1 MKSIFIA
8 AFVIYIL
15 WIVLYLLW
23 ERFFRRPGKQ
33 RQVSPETASRN
44 SHDDDI
50 MGKSTFDLR
59 HSLPEATKPEN
70 QKNGIQKED
79 SFAAPSQVKPP
90 VRVPDKELDETFSHN
105 RDDNEPMGIS
115 VPLEYDSN
123 SHGDNLSEEED
134 EQSWI
139 PGNIT
144 LAEGSTFEEMGAA
157 VRTVVHHQTSTMP
170 EKEEAG
176 GTLLEIRQTDM
187 FEQLVQSEPGRRD
200 IVREVIS
207 LHLAAYHRR
216 LDESIIVGHDTTG
229 GEVPGNFDI
238 KNFV

>member
-1 MKSIFIA
+1 MKSIFIT
-8 AFVIYIL
+8 AFVIYVL
-15 WIVLYLLW
+15 WVALFLLW
-23 ERFFRRPGKQ
+23 ERFSRRPGKQ
-33 RQVSPETASRN
+33 RQVSPEIPSRN

-70 QKNGIQKED
+70 QKNGTEKED
-79 SFAAPSQVKPP
+79 SFAAPSEVKPP
-90 VRVPDKELDETFSHN
+90 VRVPDKELDETFSHTTE
-105 RDDNEPMGIS
+105 DNIPMGIN

-123 SHGDNLSEEED
+123 NDGDDPADEED
-134 EQSWI
+134 EESWI

-144 LAEGSTFEEMGAA
+144 LAEGSTFEQMGAA
-157 VRTVVHHQTSTMP
+157 VRTVVHHQTATLP
-170 EKEEAG
+170 EKEQAG

-187 FEQLVQSEPGRRD
+187 FEQLVQNAPGRKD
-200 IVREVIS
+200 IVSEVIN

-216 LDESIIVGHDTTG
+216 LDESIIAGHDTIG

>member
-8 AFVIYIL
+8 AFMIYIL
-15 WIVLYLLW
+15 WVVLYLLW
-23 ERFFRRPGKQ
+23 ERFSRRPDKQ

-50 MGKSTFDLR
+50 MGKSTFELC

-70 QKNGIQKED
+70 QKNGTEKET
-79 SFAAPSQVKPP
+79 SFALPSEVKPP
-90 VRVPDKELDETFSHN
+90 VRVPDYELDQTFSHN
-105 RDDNEPMGIS
+105 RDDNQLMGIS

-123 SHGDNLSEEED
+123 TDGDNLSEEED
-134 EQSWI
+134 EESWL
-139 PGNIT
+139 PGNVT

-170 EKEEAG
+170 EKEKAG

-187 FEQLVQSEPGRRD
+187 FEQLVQSAPERKD
-200 IVREVIS
+200 IVSEVIN

-216 LDESIIVGHDTTG
+216 SDERTIVGHGITN
-229 GEVPGNFDI
+229 GETPGDFDI

>member
-8 AFVIYIL
+8 AFMIYIL

-33 RQVSPETASRN
+33 RHASPEIPSRN
-44 SHDDDI
+44 SHDNDI

-90 VRVPDKELDETFSHN
+90 VRVPDKELDQTFSHN
-105 RDDNEPMGIS
+105 RDDNQPMDIS
-115 VPLEYDSN
+115 LPLEYDSN
-123 SHGDNLSEEED
+123 TDDDLLDEADEE
-134 EQSWI
+134 SWI

-157 VRTVVHHQTSTMP
+157 VRTVVHHQSATLP

-200 IVREVIS
+200 IVSEVIS

-216 LDESIIVGHDTTG
+216 SDERTIVRHGITNGKT
-229 GEVPGNFDI
+229 PGDFDI
-238 KNFV
+238 KDFV

>member
-1 MKSIFIA
+1 MKNIFIA
-8 AFVIYIL
+8 AFMIYIL

-23 ERFFRRPGKQ
+23 ERFFLRPGKQ
-33 RQVSPETASRN
+33 CHVLKIPFFENTD
-44 SHDDDI
+44 DDDI

-79 SFAAPSQVKPP
+79 SFAAPSETKPP
-90 VRVPDKELDETFSHN
+90 IRVPDKELDETFSHTTE
-105 RDDNEPMGIS
+105 DNIPMGIS

-123 SHGDNLSEEED
+123 NDGDDPADEED
-134 EQSWI
+134 EESWI

-157 VRTVVHHQTSTMP
+157 VRTVVHHQTATIP
-170 EKEEAG
+170 EKEQAG
-176 GTLLEIRQTDM
+176 GMLLEIRQTDM
-187 FEQLVQSEPGRRD
+187 FEQLVQSAPGRKD
-200 IVREVIS
+200 IVSQVIS

-229 GEVPGNFDI
+229 GELPGNFDI
-238 KNFV
+238 KDFV

>member
-8 AFVIYIL
+8 AFLIYIL

-23 ERFFRRPGKQ
+23 ERFFSRPGKQ

-79 SFAAPSQVKPP
+79 SFGAPSEVKPP
-90 VRVPDKELDETFSHN
+90 VRVPDYELDQTFSHN
-105 RDDNEPMGIS
+105 RDDNQPMDIS
-115 VPLEYDSN
+115 VSLKYESN
-123 SHGDNLSEEED
+123 EDTDDLPDEGDEE
-134 EQSWI
+134 SWLA
-139 PGNIT
+139 GNVT

-157 VRTVVHHQTSTMP
+157 VRTVVHYSTATSR
-170 EKEEAG
+170 EKEKAG

-187 FEQLVQSEPGRRD
+187 FEQLVQSKPGHGD
-200 IVREVIS
+200 IVSEVIN

-216 LDESIIVGHDTTG
+216 SDERTIIRHGITN
-229 GEVPGNFDI
+229 GETPGDFDI
-238 KNFV
+238 KDFV

>member
-1 MKSIFIA
+1 MKSIFIT

-15 WIVLYLLW
+15 WVVLYLLW
-23 ERFFRRPGKQ
+23 ERFSRRPGKQ
-33 RQVSPETASRN
+33 RQVSQEIPSRN
-44 SHDDDI
+44 SQNDDI

-79 SFAAPSQVKPP
+79 SFAALAEVKPP
-90 VRVPDKELDETFSHN
+90 AMVPDKELDETFSHN
-105 RDDNEPMGIS
+105 RDDNQPMGIS

-134 EQSWI
+134 EESWL

-157 VRTVVHHQTSTMP
+157 VRTVVHYSTATSR
-170 EKEEAG
+170 EKEQAG

-200 IVREVIS
+200 IVSQVIS

-216 LDESIIVGHDTTG
+216 SDESIIVVHDTTG
-229 GEVPGNFDI
+229 GEVPGDFDI
-238 KNFV
+238 KDFV

>member
-8 AFVIYIL
+8 AFMIYIL

-23 ERFFRRPGKQ
+23 ERFSRRPGKQ
-33 RQVSPETASRN
+33 RQVSPEIPSRN
-44 SHDDDI
+44 SQNDDI
-50 MGKSTFDLR
+50 MGKSTFTLR

-79 SFAAPSQVKPP
+79 SFAAPSEVKPP
-90 VRVPDKELDETFSHN
+90 VRVPDKELDQTFSHN
-105 RDDNEPMGIS
+105 RDDNQPMGIS

-157 VRTVVHHQTSTMP
+157 VRTVVHTKPPPCPKKKRP
-170 EKEEAG
+170 EGRCWKSGKRICSSSWSRANPDVG
-176 GTLLEIRQTDM
+176 IL
-187 FEQLVQSEPGRRD
+187 SER
-200 IVREVIS
+200 
-207 LHLAAYHRR
+207 
-216 LDESIIVGHDTTG
+216 
-229 GEVPGNFDI
+229 
-238 KNFV
+238 

>member
-8 AFVIYIL
+8 AFMIYIL

-23 ERFFRRPGKQ
+23 ERFSRRPDKQ
-33 RQVSPETASRN
+33 HHVLKIPFFENTD
-44 SHDDDI
+44 DDDI

-79 SFAAPSQVKPP
+79 SFGAPSEVKPP
-90 VRVPDKELDETFSHN
+90 VRVPDYELDQTFSHN
-105 RDDNEPMGIS
+105 RDDNQPMGIS
-115 VPLEYDSN
+115 VPLEYNSN

-139 PGNIT
+139 PGNVT

-157 VRTVVHHQTSTMP
+157 VRTVVHYSTATSR
-170 EKEEAG
+170 EKEKAG

-187 FEQLVQSEPGRRD
+187 FEQLVQSKPGHGD
-200 IVREVIS
+200 IVSEVIN

-216 LDESIIVGHDTTG
+216 SDERTIIRHGITN
-229 GEVPGNFDI
+229 GETPGDFDI
-238 KNFV
+238 KDFV